1 MLSFVALILLWQS
14 QPVQTSR
21 AGSAAVDAVP
31 ATVDVPTPKNP
42 KERLEL
48 AAKTN
53 GLAGLGVPWHLRATY
68 KFYGPDGQAVE
79 SGTFEEWRAGQR
91 QYRVALR
98 NSAGSREEFATDHGV
113 FVLSQ
118 GTLDRRP
125 LRPIQ
130 FLIESPV
137 NLPKDLSKYR
147 LENYQGK
154 SDGDTKASC
163 TALIEADNSDTPQ
176 ESRSYCFAPMN
187 AAVLYSCNRG
197 KGEQAAFGPLA
208 VARGQ
213 NFGGEIQA
221 YLLGQPF
228 LTVHIEMVEGM
239 TPAGMSA
246 LLVPAGAQQVDEAPN
261 SPDLVTPVDVVKA
274 PAPDY
279 PPDAK
284 WHRVEG
290 EVVVSA
296 TIRADGRATDL
307 QVLAG
312 PEMLRKA
319 AIESV
324 HRWVFKPSEFEGK
337 PVETDV
343 SAIVH
348 FRLQHNQGNLHTFE
362 LIH

>member
-14 QPVQTSR
+14 QPVQTSS
-21 AGSAAVDAVP
+21 AGSASVEAAPAV
-31 ATVDVPTPKNP
+31 VDVPTPKNP

-53 GLAGLGVPWHLRATY
+53 GLVGLGVPWHLRATY
-68 KFYGPDGQAVE
+68 KSYGPDGQVVE
-79 SGTFEEWRAGQR
+79 SGTFEEWRAGQQ

-98 NSAGSREEFATDHGV
+98 NSAGAREEFATDHGV

-125 LRPIQ
+125 LRSIQ
-130 FLIESPV
+130 FLIENPV
-137 NLPKDLSKYR
+137 YLPKDLSKYR

-154 SDGDTKASC
+154 SDGDTKISC
-163 TALIEADNSDTPQ
+163 TALIEDGSSDTPQ
-176 ESRSYCFAPMN
+176 ESRSYCFAAMN
-187 AAVLYSCNRG
+187 AAVLYSCDRR
-197 KGEQAAFGPLA
+197 KLQQASFGPLA

-213 NFGGEIQA
+213 NFGREIQV
-221 YLLGQPF
+221 YLLGQPA
-228 LTVHIEMVEGM
+228 LTVHIEIVEGIM
-239 TPAGMSA
+239 PAGMSA
-246 LLVPAGAQQVDEAPN
+246 LLLPAGAQQVNQAPN
-261 SPDLVTPVDVVKA
+261 SPELVKPVDVLKA

-284 WHRVEG
+284 WHGVEG
-290 EVVVSA
+290 QVVVFA

-312 PEMLRKA
+312 PEILRKA
-319 AIESV
+319 AMQSV
-324 HRWVFKPSEFEGK
+324 QRWVFKPSEFEGK
-337 PVETDV
+337 PVESDV
-343 SAIVH
+343 ITMVH
-348 FRLQHNQGNLHTFE
+348 FRLPHNQGNINTFE